1 MKTVSL
7 LLMES
12 DPEAMTDL
20 EFIGAFGSDFELVEW
35 LWSELKQRPGF
46 SAWPVGGDRE
56 RAEDVEFQSN
66 VAELQLR
73 PYYPMGGAYP
83 ALRFAGLGPS
93 SIRKVWV
100 KQHNLEGDF
109 GWLVATYLVAD
120 IQDAQPAEYKE
131 LRRVLSNGGMVYAHI
146 TSALGQRIEEDLT
159 HQAARGVQQAITS
172 LRTGSAV
179 MHNPSED
186 ELFVCEYC
194 ATAPI
199 PGVVF
204 PIASNGNTDHAY
216 VEQCDE
222 CQKFRSDLDAAAVL
236 GHMFRLTVQQTG
248 SGRAYIDGMTF
259 DEAEEWRK
267 KHLRPPVQS

>member
-1 MKTVSL
+1 MKTFSV

-12 DPEAMTDL
+12 EPGSMGDF
-20 EFIGAFGSDFELVEW
+20 EFIGAFASDFELVQW
-35 LWSELKQRPGF
+35 LWTELKLRPGF
-46 SAWPVGGDRE
+46 SAWPLGGDRD
-56 RAEDVEFQSN
+56 RAEDVEFREN
-66 VAELQLR
+66 IAELQLR
-73 PYYPMGGAYP
+73 PYYPQKA
-83 ALRFAGLGPS
+83 FAGLGAA

-100 KQHNLEGDF
+100 KQHNVEGDF
-109 GWLVATYLVAD
+109 AWLVATFEAFNLSDDD
-120 IQDAQPAEYKE
+120 IYQH
-131 LRRVLSNGGMVYAHI
+131 NGWVFTHKD
-146 TSALGQRIEEDLT
+146 SALGQRIEEDWQ
-159 HQAARGVQQAITS
+159 HRKARGVQQAITA

-179 MHNPSED
+179 MPEDLPGD

-194 ATAPI
+194 ETAPI
-199 PGVVF
+199 PGIVF

-222 CQKFRSDLDAAAVL
+222 CRKFASDLDAAAVL

-259 DEAEEWRK
+259 NEAEEWRK